1 MTVSEK
7 RLGQFIQGVDL
18 YELAQEY
25 DLGCIEHDLKEMA
38 QELLE
43 ARQLAQ
49 DMKCLRKLMGYVEN
63 GSDQTVELFQDDAT
77 RDFLLRPVRIE
88 KRIATG
94 AIRCT
99 RPFRRRLKRKGIG
112 NEQNDGIHIKNIS

>member
-49 DMKCLRKLMGYVEN
+49 DMKCLRKLMRYVEN

-77 RDFLLRPVRIE
+77 RDFFV
-88 KRIATG
+88 KTG
-94 AIRCT
+94 AY
-99 RPFRRRLKRKGIG
+99 RKENSYWGHSLHEAIQKAFEAEG
-112 NEQNDGIHIKNIS
+112 DRK